1 MSRKRGRTMT
11 KYVEVDAE
19 VDIEFEDVRDYIS
32 DYATSD
38 ELKIIADDLKEN
50 YLDQVNVEIKTLE
63 DQMKYELLM
72 MAFSKYNLTQ
82 LEEKLG
88 TKFDLM

>member
-72 MAFSKYNLTQ
+72 MAHNKFNLTQ

>member
-1 MSRKRGRTMT
+1 MSSRRGRTMT

-19 VDIEFEDVRDYIS
+19 IDIEFEDVRDYIN
-32 DYATSD
+32 DYATTD
-38 ELKIIADDLKEN
+38 ELKIIAGDLKEN

-72 MAFSKYNLTQ
+72 MAHNKFNLTQ